1 MRIGIWKKLVSL
13 VIDINKNT
21 LSDHTERFIAAGLSL
36 DFLNKMA
43 KAVAALQSAGYEP
56 YDQLYGYVMHGN
68 DQYITRHGGARDIVK
83 KMDVKDIKTFLKHY
97 RLNKWKNIADSIN
110 PLPEREAGLLF
121 IH

>member
-1 MRIGIWKKLVSL
+1 M

-68 DQYITRHGGARDIVK
+68 DQYITRYGGAREIVK
-83 KMDVKDIKTFLKHY
+83 NMNINDIKIFLKHY
-97 RLNKWKNIADSIN
+97 SLKK
-110 PLPEREAGLLF
+110 
-121 IH
+121 

>member
-1 MRIGIWKKLVSL
+1 MIELEYRTVHAGTRKKLVSV

-68 DQYITRHGGARDIVK
+68 DQYITRHGGAREIVT
-83 KMDVKDIKTFLKHY
+83 KMDVKDIKTFLKY
-97 RLNKWKNIADSIN
+97 YKSN
-110 PLPEREAGLLF
+110 E
-121 IH
+121 

>member
-1 MRIGIWKKLVSL
+1 M

-36 DFLNKMA
+36 DFLSKMA

-68 DQYITRHGGARDIVK
+68 DQYITRHGGATRTDEH
-83 KMDVKDIKTFLKHY
+83 TL
-97 RLNKWKNIADSIN
+97 IAAYSG
-110 PLPEREAGLLF
+110 ERTWHLCP
-121 IH
+121 